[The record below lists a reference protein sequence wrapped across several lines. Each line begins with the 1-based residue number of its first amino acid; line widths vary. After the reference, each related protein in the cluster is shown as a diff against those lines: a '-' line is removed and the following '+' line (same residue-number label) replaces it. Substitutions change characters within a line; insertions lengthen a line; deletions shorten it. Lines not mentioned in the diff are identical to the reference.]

1 MTSLDGQIGLHRPS
15 ATLPREPT
23 PLHPSA
29 AWFSGRMRTYVYIYI
44 HVTVNASFP
53 VWQWSSALGSVGFP
67 NGYHR
72 AGETASVYINC
83 SACVSA
89 YFYHCEY

>member
-1 MTSLDGQIGLHRPS
+1 MTSLDGHIGLHRPS

-23 PLHPSA
+23 LLHG
-29 AWFSGRMRTYVYIYI
+29 FRVECVYI
-44 HVTVNASFP
+44 HMTVNASFP
-53 VWQWSSALGSVGFP
+53 VWQWSSVLGSVGFP

-89 YFYHCEY
+89 YFYHCAY